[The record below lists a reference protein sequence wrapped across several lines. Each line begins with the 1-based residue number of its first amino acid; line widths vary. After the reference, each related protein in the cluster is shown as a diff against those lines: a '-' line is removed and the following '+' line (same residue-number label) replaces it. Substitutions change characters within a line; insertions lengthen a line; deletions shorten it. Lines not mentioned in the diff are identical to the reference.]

1 MLWCFGMNERRSVHF
16 IIHRDMLI
24 QLYNKIVIKKMIFI
38 PSMVPNEFSGGS
50 GLNAKEIT
58 KPSLN

>member
-24 QLYNKIVIKKMIFI
+24 QLYNKIIIKKKNDFHSID
-38 PSMVPNEFSGGS
+38 GS
-50 GLNAKEIT
+50 K
-58 KPSLN
+58 